1 MMLKRHYMESNT
13 LFYLLIN
20 VLEVT
25 PDIDYDNQVLY
36 IPVHVMK
43 ITIITIFLSS

>member
-1 MMLKRHYMESNT
+1 MESNT

-20 VLEVT
+20 VLEAT

-36 IPVHVMK
+36 IQVHVMK
-43 ITIITIFLSS
+43 ITFITIFLSS